1 MDFFQSY
8 LGEII
13 SIFTA
18 LFWTATVVS
27 FEYAGKRVGSLSV
40 NFIRLIF
47 GFIFISTTVFILTG
61 QFIPIHQSSIVWN
74 YLLISGII
82 GLVIGDFF
90 LFQAF
95 VDIGGR
101 ISLLIMSSVPI
112 ISGIL
117 GYFIYHEILTGFQI
131 IGMVVIITSISIVIL
146 SKKEKEPMHPHIVK
160 GIIFAFIG
168 AFAQAIGLVLS
179 KEGMYFIE
187 AVTETEKALLATEI
201 RIMAAIL
208 GFLSLITYQK
218 KWKNVKTALF
228 NKKAV
233 MFIIIGSFFGP
244 FLGVTSQLLA
254 VRYTTLGVHTT
265 ISQLNVILI
274 IPFSIIIF
282 KDKVTLKEII
292 GSITAF
298 IGVALLFL

>member
-1 MDFFQSY
+1 MDFIQQY
-8 LGEII
+8 QGEII

-18 LFWTATVVS
+18 FFWTATVVS

-47 GFIFISTTVFILTG
+47 GFFFIVSTVYFLTG
-61 QFIPIHQSSIVWN
+61 HLFPVSQVGTVWN
-74 YLLISGII
+74 YLLISGLI

-112 ISGIL
+112 ISSIL
-117 GYFIYHEILTGFQI
+117 GYFIYQEVLSGFQVFGI
-131 IGMVVIITSISIVIL
+131 IIIITSISVVIL
-146 SKKEKEPMHPHIVK
+146 SKKEKEAMHPHVVR
-160 GIIFAFIG
+160 GITFAFIG

-179 KEGMYFIE
+179 KEGMYFIK
-187 AVTETEKALLATEI
+187 AATDTEKALLATEI
-201 RIMAAIL
+201 RIIAAIL
-208 GFLSLITYQK
+208 GFILLITYK
-218 KWKNVKTALF
+218 REWGSVRKAIL
-228 NKKAV
+228 NKKA
-233 MFIIIGSFFGP
+233 MIFIIAGSFFGP

-254 VRYTTLGVHTT
+254 VRYTSLGVHTT
-265 ISQLNVILI
+265 ISQLNVVLI

-282 KDKVTLKEII
+282 KDKVTIKEII